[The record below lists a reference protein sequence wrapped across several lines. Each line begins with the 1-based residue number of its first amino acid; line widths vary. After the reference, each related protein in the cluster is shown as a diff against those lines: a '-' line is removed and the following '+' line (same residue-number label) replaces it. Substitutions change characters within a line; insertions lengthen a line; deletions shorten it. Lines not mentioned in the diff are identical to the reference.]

1 MPKIVK
7 KLTNADLLAAKPR
20 DKDYRLHD
28 GDGLKLQ
35 IRPSG
40 TKVWQYHY
48 FLNGHWNIYT
58 IGKLGDVSM
67 VQARAKRDELK
78 KLVDEGIAP
87 NEHKKQTRIKRQYE
101 NRNSFEAI
109 AREWHTKQNWA
120 EKHKANVLSRLEL
133 DAFPIIGKQAI
144 NKISRQEVLHILQ
157 NIEQRGALDV
167 AKRIGQYCAAIFDYA
182 LLKGLCESNPAMGLA
197 KVVQTKGVQHRACL
211 KEKELPDFLKKL
223 EAYSG
228 GKLVMLAMKLLMLTF
243 VRPGELRGA
252 RWEEIDEKKAE
263 WRIPASRMKM
273 KRDHIVPL
281 SKQSLAVIAEIKQIS
296 GNYEILFPGRKN
308 IKNPYL

>member
-87 NEHKKQTRIKRQYE
+87 N
-101 NRNSFEAI
+101 
-109 AREWHTKQNWA
+109 
-120 EKHKANVLSRLEL
+120 
-133 DAFPIIGKQAI
+133 
-144 NKISRQEVLHILQ
+144 
-157 NIEQRGALDV
+157 
-167 AKRIGQYCAAIFDYA
+167 
-182 LLKGLCESNPAMGLA
+182 
-197 KVVQTKGVQHRACL
+197 
-211 KEKELPDFLKKL
+211 
-223 EAYSG
+223 
-228 GKLVMLAMKLLMLTF
+228 
-243 VRPGELRGA
+243 
-252 RWEEIDEKKAE
+252 
-263 WRIPASRMKM
+263 
-273 KRDHIVPL
+273 
-281 SKQSLAVIAEIKQIS
+281 
-296 GNYEILFPGRKN
+296 
-308 IKNPYL
+308 